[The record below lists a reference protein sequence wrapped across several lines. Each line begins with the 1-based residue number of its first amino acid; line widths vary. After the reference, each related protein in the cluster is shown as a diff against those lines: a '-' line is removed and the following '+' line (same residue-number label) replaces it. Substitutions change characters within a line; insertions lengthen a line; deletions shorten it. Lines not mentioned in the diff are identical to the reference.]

1 MRLKIIQERLDQ
13 YKVTSWQEEEKALK
27 EIFQEL
33 ALAGFARTDF
43 FKKSIFQGGTAL
55 RILYTSERFSED
67 LDFVLKKPNKKFQLS
82 AYLKILEAEF
92 ETYGIA
98 MEAEDRSK
106 VADVVQKAFL
116 KETSLGGSLILKH
129 FPQSGPPK
137 KIRIKLEIDTNP
149 PKGSQFET
157 KYLDFPFPFA
167 VTVQDPPSLF
177 ASKSHALLCREY
189 VKGRDWYDF
198 LWYVSRKTP
207 LNFNLLTHACHQ
219 QGPWANVKIKADKKW
234 FLEKMEEK
242 IKGLDWKAAKKDVAR
257 FLKPNDLIIL
267 KLWGEDFFIDR
278 LKKLGEY
285 L

>member
-219 QGPWANVKIKADKKW
+219 QGPWASVKIKADKKW